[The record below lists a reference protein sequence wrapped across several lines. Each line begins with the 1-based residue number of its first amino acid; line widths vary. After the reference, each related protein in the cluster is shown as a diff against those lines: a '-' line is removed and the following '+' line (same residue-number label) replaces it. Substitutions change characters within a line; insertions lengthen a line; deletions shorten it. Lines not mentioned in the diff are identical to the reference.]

1 MKRSKPVSRTVP
13 AYSAPGHYR
22 TSRGIARYALLTV
35 FAVPWILVPFWLLLV
50 NSFKTEGDASV
61 LSMSWPHTW
70 NATANYARV
79 ITAGQYLTGLKNSAM
94 LAIPTIAAVLLFG
107 SMAAWAYA
115 RSKSRS
121 LRFGYYA
128 AALSIVLPPAIIPT
142 VYVLTRLGLNGT
154 QAGYV
159 LAMVGTR
166 LGVVIFLATGFVR
179 ALPADFEEAAQLDGA
194 GKWRIYWSVILPLLS
209 PLLFTGAVLLVISVW
224 NDFYF
229 ALFLLQGSASATLP
243 LTLYQFASSSVHGMA
258 WNLVFAHVVLTSL
271 PLLISYVLLQR
282 RVLSGLTEG
291 GVIG

>member
-1 MKRSKPVSRTVP
+1 VKRS
-13 AYSAPGHYR
+13 
-22 TSRGIARYALLTV
+22 RGTLRYALLAI
-35 FAVPWILVPFWLLLV
+35 FAVPWIGVPFWLLLV

-70 NATANYARV
+70 NAAANYAKV

-94 LAIPTIAAVLLFG
+94 LAIPTIVVVLLFG

-115 RSKSRS
+115 RSPARS
-121 LRFGYYA
+121 LRFGYYS

-154 QAGYV
+154 QLGYI
-159 LAMVGTR
+159 LAMTGTR
-166 LGVVIFLATGFVR
+166 LGIVTFLATGFVR
-179 ALPADFEEAAQLDGA
+179 ALPADFEEAAQIDGA
-194 GKWRIYWSVILPLLS
+194 SKFRIYWSVILPLLS
-209 PLLFTGAVLLVISVW
+209 PLLFTSGVLLVISVW

-229 ALFLLQGSASATLP
+229 ALFLLQGSGSATLP

-258 WNLVFAHVVLTSL
+258 WNLVFAHVALTSL
-271 PLLISYVLLQR
+271 PLLIIYIVLQG

-291 GVIG
+291 GVVG